1 MSLKKAL
8 AGGLA
13 LSGIAL
19 ALAIA
24 PFAYAASPGSFYAFG
39 DSLVD
44 NGNIPRL
51 TGIPY
56 PPSPPYYEYH
66 FSNGPVWA
74 EYLPGLTG
82 LDFQPS
88 NDYGVGGA
96 FTGPLTI
103 DGQTFNNISNVEGF
117 PAPLPSFLQEIQSF
131 ASKGGHFTSRDV
143 VGVWVGAN
151 NYFVAAG
158 QILADPAQ
166 YKQII
171 IGAVTT
177 AITQTSEGIVQ
188 LAQLGARQIIVQS
201 LPPLGATPEFN
212 ANPLESF
219 VADQI
224 STAHDAALE
233 RAIATI
239 HQKIGTN
246 IILINQ
252 SLLFK
257 ELLVNPGAF
266 GITNVTDACR
276 LTAAC
281 LGQPLSVQ
289 NQYLFWGNVHPTTH
303 THLLVA
309 EYSASA
315 LNNLDSLAAPARLL
329 ASGAEAFSASISARM
344 DALRNG
350 ASGISVNLPSA
361 PMLADAAE
369 GDTGPMGPM
378 PDHRLSVY
386 VTGGYDY
393 GSRSNAP
400 GNLGFSDN
408 IGTVTAGA
416 DYRFNPHIAAG
427 LAFGYGTDNAT
438 VNGGANV
445 QAHAYQ
451 FAAYAMAQSRH
462 LFLDGQVD
470 YGIAQVTQFS
480 APGVLVPMTAA
491 PGGHTDSVVVNG
503 GYLIRRGALAFGP
516 IVGLDATQ
524 ANVNAYTQQGDPA
537 LVMAVQTQS
546 LSRTIASFGLGVS
559 ASAHIGALDLRP
571 HGSIEGQ
578 AELDGTRG
586 SFASV
591 FTDEPL
597 VGLTTNF
604 PNQATRWGV
613 ADIGATATI
622 FGQLAASV
630 DLATTFA
637 RSDGNQRMVTAGMR
651 YRF

>member
-1 MSLKKAL
+1 MSFKNVLM
-8 AGGLA
+8 GGFA
-13 LSGIAL
+13 LSGFML
-19 ALAIA
+19 GLAIA
-24 PFAYAASPGSFYAFG
+24 PAAYAASPGSFYAFG

-56 PPSPPYYEYH
+56 PPSPPYYQYH

-74 EYLPGLTG
+74 EYLPGLAG

-96 FTGPLTI
+96 FTGPLVI
-103 DGQTFNNISNVEGF
+103 NGRTFNNISDTEGF

-131 ASKGGHFTSRDV
+131 AAKGGHFTPSDV

-151 NYFVAAG
+151 NYFVAAD
-158 QILADPAQ
+158 QILADPFQ

-171 IGAVTT
+171 TGAVTT
-177 AITQTSEGIVQ
+177 AVTQTSEGVVQ
-188 LAQLGARQIIVQS
+188 LAQLGAKQIIVQS
-201 LPPLGATPEFN
+201 LPPLGAIPDFN
-212 ANPLESF
+212 GNPLESF

-233 RAIATI
+233 QAMAAV

-252 SLLFK
+252 TQLFH
-257 ELLVNPGAF
+257 ELLANPGAY
-266 GITNVTDACR
+266 GITNTTDACR
-276 LTAAC
+276 LTSAC

-289 NQYLFWGNVHPTTH
+289 NQYLFWGHVHPTTH

-315 LNNLDSLAAPARLL
+315 LNNLDALAVPARLL
-329 ASGAEAFSASISARM
+329 AIGAEAFSASVSARM

-369 GDTGPMGPM
+369 GDTGPLGPM

-393 GSRSNAP
+393 GSRANAP
-400 GNLGFSDN
+400 GNLGFSDS
-408 IGTVTAGA
+408 IGTVTGGV

-451 FAAYAMAQSRH
+451 LAVYAMAQSRH
-462 LFLDGQVD
+462 LFLDGQID
-470 YGIAQVTQFS
+470 YGIAQITQFS
-480 APGVLVPMTAA
+480 TPGVLAPITAA

-503 GYLIRRGALAFGP
+503 GYLIHRGALAFGP

-524 ANVNAYTQQGDPA
+524 ANVDAYTQRGDPA
-537 LVMAVQTQS
+537 LVMAVQGQS

-559 ASAHIGALDLRP
+559 ASAHVGALDLRP

-586 SFASV
+586 TFASV

-604 PNQATRWGV
+604 PNQATKWGV
-613 ADIGATATI
+613 ADIGVSAMI
-622 FGQLAASV
+622 SGQLAATV

-637 RSDGNQRMVTAGMR
+637 RSNGDQRMVTAGLR
-651 YRF
+651 YSF

>member
-1 MSLKKAL
+1 MSFKKVL
-8 AGGLA
+8 LGGLA
-13 LSGIAL
+13 LSGIVL
-19 ALAIA
+19 GLV
-24 PFAYAASPGSFYAFG
+24 PTPAAHAGSPGSFYAFG

-56 PPSPPYYEYH
+56 PPSPPYYQYH

-82 LDFQPS
+82 LNFQPS

-96 FTGPLTI
+96 FTGPLMI
-103 DGQTFNNISNVEGF
+103 NGQTFNNISNTEGF
-117 PAPLPSFLQEIQSF
+117 PAPLPSFLQEIQNF
-131 ASKGGHFTSRDV
+131 ASKGGHFTSSDV

-158 QILADPAQ
+158 QIVADPAQ

-171 IGAVTT
+171 TGAVTT

-188 LAQLGARQIIVQS
+188 LAQLGAKQIIVQS
-201 LPPLGATPEFN
+201 LPPLGATPAFTG
-212 ANPLESF
+212 NPLESF

-233 RAIATI
+233 QAMATI

-252 SLLFK
+252 SLLFN
-257 ELLVNPGAF
+257 ELLANPGAY
-266 GITNVTDACR
+266 GITNTTDACR
-276 LTAAC
+276 LTTAC
-281 LGQPLSVQ
+281 LGQSLSVQ
-289 NQYLFWGNVHPTTH
+289 NQYLFWGHVHPTTH

-315 LNNLDSLAAPARLL
+315 LNDLESLAVPARLL
-329 ASGAEAFSASISARM
+329 ASGAEAFSASVSARM

-408 IGTVTAGA
+408 IGTVTGGA

-427 LAFGYGTDNAT
+427 FAFGYGTESAA

-451 FAAYAMAQSRH
+451 FAVYAMAQSRH
-462 LFLDGQVD
+462 LFLDGQID

-480 APGVLVPMTAA
+480 TLGVLAPITAA
-491 PGGHTDSVVVNG
+491 PGGHTNSIVVNG
-503 GYLIRRGALAFGP
+503 GYLIHRGALTFGP
-516 IVGLDATQ
+516 IVGFDATQ

-537 LVMAVQTQS
+537 LTMAVQKQS
-546 LSRTIASFGLGVS
+546 LSRAIASFGLG
-559 ASAHIGALDLRP
+559 ASAEAHVGALNLQP

-604 PNQATRWGV
+604 PNQATKWGV
-613 ADIGATATI
+613 ADIGVTATI
-622 FGQLAASV
+622 SGQLAATV

-651 YRF
+651 YKF